1 MNDKINYNLNG
12 KIRYKIKRLEK
23 TFIRDRWGSL
33 TNCYWNEMIKEDIL
47 KLEAQINY
55 PKDDEKKLPMNEED
69 GNVVVICD
77 KCKNSVNGIKCLV
90 KHKFKEDGKT
100 QSEFIKILGGSLQK
114 CDYFL

>member
-1 MNDKINYNLNG
+1 MNG
-12 KIRYKIKRLEK
+12 KLKYKIKRLEE

-47 KLEAQINY
+47 KLEAQINENE
-55 PKDDEKKLPMNEED
+55 EKELAKYGEED
-69 GNVVVICD
+69 GSVVVICD